1 MHDVKVNRTELLD
14 IVRKNKEK
22 HIAEFNEAVSDYLE
36 VVIKITGE
44 NLGLAETRNFDQLA
58 KIKSIPAP
66 PTSYESS
73 YARSIRMLE
82 LSVDEIVELDEHTF
96 NQLVL
101 DEWQWKQMFTT
112 SNLSYKTY

>member
-1 MHDVKVNRTELLD
+1 MHDVKVNRMELLE

-22 HIAEFNEAVSDYLE
+22 HIAEFNEAVNDYLE
-36 VVIKITGE
+36 AVIKISDE
-44 NLGLAETRNFDQLA
+44 NLDLATTRELDLIA
-58 KIKSIPAP
+58 KIKSIPP
-66 PTSYESS
+66 KPTSYESS
-73 YARSIRMLE
+73 YTRSIRMLE

-112 SNLSYKTY
+112 SNSSYKTY

>member
-36 VVIKITGE
+36 VVIKIADE
-44 NLGLAETRNFDQLA
+44 NLDLATTRELDLIA
-58 KIKSIPAP
+58 KIKPMPAP